1 MNYLIVLAALTL
13 AACGGGGNEG
23 ISSGNAPYSERTVAP
38 LQTDP
43 AISTDPEHHV
53 AINPQPAATARGKLF
68 VFLPATG
75 GTPVRYLS
83 ILRLGAAR
91 GYHSIGL
98 NYPNAVSVGELCV
111 FSDDAD
117 CHGKVRH
124 EVITGEDSSALGSV
138 LPANSI
144 VNRLQKLLHYL
155 HQQFPNEGWGQ
166 YLDGGQIVWS
176 KITLAGHS
184 QGGGH
189 AGMMSKL
196 FAMDR
201 TVYFSSPIDWRVP
214 GNEPASWTAL
224 PNLTSAVRQFGFL
237 HLQDAANLI
246 GGDWAAMGLD
256 AFGGMT
262 LVEDVGSNF
271 GSSHQ
276 FATNLS
282 LASGTP
288 HNSTVLDS
296 DTPRAGNGAPL
307 FEGLWQHLCFP

>member
-1 MNYLIVLAALTL
+1 MNYSIVLIALSLT
-13 AACGGGGNEG
+13 ACGGGGNEG
-23 ISSGNAPYSERTVAP
+23 ISSGNAPYLERMVAP

-43 AISTDPEHHV
+43 AISTDLENHV
-53 AINPQPAATARGKLF
+53 AINPQPAVTPRGKLF

-75 GTPVRYLS
+75 GIPVRYLA
-83 ILRLGAAR
+83 IQRLGAAR

-111 FSDDAD
+111 FSDDVH
-117 CHGKVRH
+117 CHGKVRR
-124 EVITGEDSSALGSV
+124 EVITGEDSSPLGSV

-144 VNRLQKLLHYL
+144 VNRLQKLLSHL

-166 YLDGGQIVWS
+166 YLDQDQIVWS

-201 TVYFSSPIDWRVP
+201 AVYFSSPVDWRVP

-224 PNLTSAVRQFGFL
+224 ANVTAASRQYGFL
-237 HLQDAANLI
+237 HLQDTAALI

-256 AFGGMT
+256 AFGAVT
-262 LVEDVGSNF
+262 LVENVSSSF

-276 FATNLS
+276 FATNLTLS
-282 LASGTP
+282 SGTP

-296 DTPRAGNGAPL
+296 DTPLAGNGTPL
-307 FEGLWQHLCFP
+307 FQAVWQHLCFP